1 MVGGAA
7 ALGVIAKL
15 ADIAPAGMTTVGG
28 TDATVESLLN
38 SNAVVGAGSGKA
50 SNTVPT
56 EGAPSRTVSGET
68 DSAEM
73 LPSACEAWGR
83 RSANA
88 VAEIATSQEV
98 RRMTAPWDRIW
109 VTTHHGTTGDTAA
122 KPLQRRPQIQSAHV
136 TTTIV
141 GRACLCRG
149 KPKALKA
156 RAKVVV
162 PAGQTLDVD
171 LT

>member
-7 ALGVIAKL
+7 AFVVIAKF

-68 DSAEM
+68 ASTERM
-73 LPSACEAWGR
+73 PSAGEPLGGP
-83 RSANA
+83 SASA
-88 VAEIATSQEV
+88 VAKIPTSQEV
-98 RRMTAPWDRIW
+98 RRMTAPWD
-109 VTTHHGTTGDTAA
+109 
-122 KPLQRRPQIQSAHV
+122 
-136 TTTIV
+136 
-141 GRACLCRG
+141 
-149 KPKALKA
+149 
-156 RAKVVV
+156 
-162 PAGQTLDVD
+162 
-171 LT
+171 

>member
-7 ALGVIAKL
+7 AFVVIAKF

-68 DSAEM
+68 DSAEVM
-73 LPSACEAWGR
+73 PSAGEKLGGTGG
-83 RSANA
+83 NA
-88 VAEIATSQEV
+88 VEEMARSQEV
-98 RRMTAPWDRIW
+98 GLMIDPWDGI
-109 VTTHHGTTGDTAA
+109 
-122 KPLQRRPQIQSAHV
+122 
-136 TTTIV
+136 
-141 GRACLCRG
+141 
-149 KPKALKA
+149 
-156 RAKVVV
+156 
-162 PAGQTLDVD
+162 
-171 LT
+171 